1 MKRIVLML
9 DGFIQRDL
17 LTDKAEVTIG
27 RNAENDIQ
35 IDNPSVSGVHAK
47 ITLSPQLL
55 VEDLGSTNG
64 TQVGGSK
71 IQQATTIHIGT
82 PIAILRYLVYVLDE
96 HKKEDGTTL
105 ERTLKVG
112 EKPA

>member
-1 MKRIVLML
+1 MKRIVVML

-27 RNAENDIQ
+27 RNADNDIQ
-35 IDNPSVSGVHAK
+35 IDSPSVSGVHAK
-47 ITLSPQLL
+47 ITLSPKLL
-55 VEDLGSTNG
+55 VEDLDSTNG
-64 TQVGGSK
+64 TAVGGSK
-71 IQQATTIHIGT
+71 ITHPTPIHIGT

-96 HKKEDGTTL
+96 HKKEDGATL

-112 EKPA
+112 

>member
-1 MKRIVLML
+1 MKRIVVML

-35 IDNPSVSGVHAK
+35 IDNLSVSGVHAK
-47 ITLSPQLL
+47 ITLSPELI

-64 TQVGGSK
+64 TLVGGTK
-71 IQQATTIHIGT
+71 IDKPTPLRIGT
-82 PIAILRYLVYVLDE
+82 AIAIVRYLVYVLDE
-96 HKKEDGTTL
+96 HKKEGGSSQAP
-105 ERTLKVG
+105 TLKIG
-112 EKPA
+112 GA